1 MCRNNVGRLSL
12 PVIIALLMLV
22 SALPITSELPQK
34 EATQRVDTI
43 QLSTGERLWSENL
56 TVRQSPFWIS
66 LDCPSESNCEELNL
80 TVTDSSST
88 LFSTTGR
95 FHLEL
100 TGNLSA
106 GQVTVEATRIGST
119 SQELIV
125 NYVFFDIST
134 GEFLDAP
141 SEIPN
146 LGEDSAAWP
155 LIEMAGCGTLLEC
168 GEVDRSTID
177 SGSVWW
183 NGSLDDT
190 GESDSF
196 RLNGTEGDLI
206 EVGIVAHSTDISIEI
221 WSRTNDDLQLLTQE
235 QFMSGISNQTT
246 RLLIEQDDGEVW
258 VSLSTVGG
266 DAGLYSLRFA
276 QHSQSDETTFG
287 DTASAPWIAPTISA
301 STVSG
306 HLTNGDDGDTIRL
319 EASSRSQFTIDW
331 WLSGSADIYFRARV
345 GSWSIVQH
353 ETNLS
358 GSVLF
363 AVPVGAD
370 AASITVNNSSEPLIW
385 TLSMTSH
392 GPNDGGSPG
401 DASDNH
407 PTGEADTLGWTLL
420 QAESGE
426 TYGSIGGFDVRDV
439 YLISREEG
447 FPDRSWLTATIE
459 ADPGTCAVKLV
470 EMNTTSYV
478 GWHTVSWNLSQMQ
491 GQQANVG
498 LELSHGRH
506 LMVVESNSDIEV
518 EYTIHWSWITPEGEG
533 DEDENWVDYSGK
545 MAHFYILVGIL
556 LLSPWILI
564 AYWRWKSGG
573 ELELEAHEKKRLER
587 LRERLTAADPTDEM
601 DPHALLHALQS
612 LADTNWEALLSEW
625 GDPLVRHTT
634 ESLDL
639 VVWELSCDD
648 NRRSLTVG
656 MTLQNEDW
664 TLAAIRF
671 QAVEGS
677 EWNVSAVVPEAL
689 FDIDEVFLGDL
700 KAKTNRFL
708 RIDLEG
714 DAKGFDLILSG
725 LVGGKPVAA
734 VPTKAAL
741 LEEE

>member
-1 MCRNNVGRLSL
+1 MGRLSL
-12 PVIIALLMLV
+12 PVIIALLMLL
-22 SALPITSELPQK
+22 SALPITSELPQN
-34 EATQRVDTI
+34 EVTQRVDTV
-43 QLSTGERLWSENL
+43 QLSAGEALWSENL

-80 TVTDSSST
+80 TVTDSSGAI
-88 LFSTTGR
+88 FSTIGR

-106 GQVTVEATRIGST
+106 GQITISVTRIGTT

-125 NYVFFDIST
+125 NSIFFDTSS
-134 GEFLDAP
+134 GEFVDAP
-141 SEIPN
+141 SQIPN
-146 LGEDSAAWP
+146 PGEDSSAWP
-155 LIEMAGCGTLLEC
+155 LIEMTGCGTLLEC
-168 GEVDRSTID
+168 GGLDRSAIDID
-177 SGSVWW
+177 SIWW
-183 NGSLDDT
+183 NGSLDNS
-190 GESDSF
+190 EEADSF
-196 RLNGTEGDLI
+196 RLNSSEGDLI
-206 EVGIVAHSTDISIEI
+206 EVGIVAHSTDLMIEI
-221 WSRTNDDLQLLTQE
+221 WSRTNDDLQLVTQE

-246 RLLIEQDDGEVW
+246 RLLIEHGDGEIW
-258 VSLSTVGG
+258 VSLSTVSG

-276 QHSQSDETTFG
+276 KHSQSDETDFG
-287 DTASAPWIAPTISA
+287 DADSAPWLAPTISA

-331 WLSGSADIYFRARV
+331 WFSGSADIYFRTRV
-345 GSWSIVQH
+345 GSWNISQH
-353 ETNLS
+353 ETNVS
-358 GSVLF
+358 GSFLF
-363 AVPVGAD
+363 VVPVGAD

-385 TLSMTSH
+385 TLTITSH

-420 QAESGE
+420 QNESGE
-426 TYGSIGGFDVRDV
+426 TSGSIGGSDVRDV

-447 FPDRSWLTATIE
+447 YPDRSWLTATIE
-459 ADPGTCAVKLV
+459 SDPGSCAVKLV
-470 EMNTTSYV
+470 EMNTSSYI
-478 GWHTVSWNLSQMQ
+478 GWNIVSWNLSEMQ

-498 LELSHGRH
+498 LELPHGRH
-506 LMVVESNSDIEV
+506 LMIVESNSDEEV
-518 EYTIHWSWITPEGEG
+518 EYTIHWSWITPAGE
-533 DEDENWVDYSGK
+533 DVEDEVWTDYSDQIPG
-545 MAHFYILVGIL
+545 FYIIIAFL

-573 ELELEAHEKKRLER
+573 ELELEAHEKKRLKR
-587 LRERLTAADPTDEM
+587 LRERLAAADPTNEM
-601 DPHALLHALQS
+601 DPHALLHALES

-625 GDPLVRHTT
+625 GEPLVRHTT

-639 VVWELSCDD
+639 VVWELNSDD
-648 NRRSLTVG
+648 NHRSLTVG
-656 MTLQNEDW
+656 LTLQDEEW

-689 FDIDEVFLGDL
+689 FDVDEVFLGDL
-700 KAKTNRFL
+700 KAKTSRFL

-714 DAKGFDLILSG
+714 EALGFDLILSG